1 MPLSRL
7 LTAFVLA
14 AMAAV
19 TADAATVTLD
29 IFYPEELVALNRSA
43 KEGFEDVVLTGNFME
58 PYFIMFVHFDICCF
72 ICSSFNFPKYTL
84 QCNLTIPHT

>member
-1 MPLSRL
+1 MERYSLRMPLSRFL
-7 LTAFVLA
+7 KAVVLA

-43 KEGFEDVVLTGNFME
+43 NEGFEDVVLTGNF
-58 PYFIMFVHFDICCF
+58 
-72 ICSSFNFPKYTL
+72 TL
-84 QCNLTIPHT
+84 